1 MNSSLLTADG
11 ATHLKVVII
20 ALLAAILVFWI
31 GITARV
37 ASDSSSSAGGRF
49 EMPVPKSGISVR
61 PLSGAAVV

>member
-37 ASDSSSSAGGRF
+37 ASDSSSSAGRRF

-61 PLSGAAVV
+61 PLSSAAVV